1 LNDTGYLSLVIDR
14 VFPAISKRQMSANL
28 NQHPECHESSYHSDV
43 GRVEDRSQK
52 VQVLGSNTSQEK
64 LKKQKK
70 QKSFPSAHGTLNA
83 HWLCQLVIS
92 CHTHT

>member
-1 LNDTGYLSLVIDR
+1 VS
-14 VFPAISKRQMSANL
+14 PAISKRQMSANL

-43 GRVEDRSQK
+43 GSVEDRSQK

-64 LKKQKK
+64 LKKQK
-70 QKSFPSAHGTLNA
+70 SFPGAHGTLNT